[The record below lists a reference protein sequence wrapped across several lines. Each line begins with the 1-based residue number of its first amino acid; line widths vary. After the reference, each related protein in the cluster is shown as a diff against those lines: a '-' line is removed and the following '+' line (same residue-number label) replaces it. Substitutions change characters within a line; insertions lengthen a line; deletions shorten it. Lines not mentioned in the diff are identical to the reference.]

1 MCRADAIHNGAYIFD
16 YAYTWLSPLGSEDT
30 AARKGAGWAI
40 TLDSSKAVSSVAT
53 RFDAIS
59 AEKPGAS
66 VLAGTE
72 VMMRDVCPITCNRCQ
87 GA

>member
-53 RFDAIS
+53 RFI
-59 AEKPGAS
+59 
-66 VLAGTE
+66 
-72 VMMRDVCPITCNRCQ
+72 II
-87 GA
+87 